1 MENMTILKGEK
12 VAVCG
17 SVESGKSIL
26 GEGEI
31 PRIYGG
37 GVIVYGRKACVPQ
50 SVGIQIVTIREN
62 VLLGKEMNKAFYDDV
77 LEAYALNQDINIW
90 QGRNL
95 SVVGEREMNLS
106 GGKKQRIQLVKAIY
120 SDADVYFLD
129 DPFSAADALG
139 ILVNWRI
146 LSNNKM
152 LFSTF
157 HKFHIT
163 NA

>member
-17 SVESGKSIL
+17 SIGSRKSIL
-26 GEGEI
+26 GEL
-31 PRIYGG
+31 PTIYGR
-37 GVIVYGRKACVPQ
+37 GVIIYGRKACVPQ

-62 VLLGKEMNKAFYDDV
+62 VLFDKEMNKAFYDDV
-77 LEAYALNQDINIW
+77 FEACALNQDINIW
-90 QGRNL
+90 KGRNL
-95 SVVGEREMNLS
+95 SVVGERGMNLS
-106 GGKKQRIQLVKAIY
+106 GGQKQRIQLVKAIY

-139 ILVNWRI
+139 ILVNRRI
-146 LSNNKM
+146 LLNNKI
-152 LFSTF
+152 FSTF

>member
-1 MENMTILKGEK
+1 MF
-12 VAVCG
+12 
-17 SVESGKSIL
+17 
-26 GEGEI
+26 
-31 PRIYGG
+31 
-37 GVIVYGRKACVPQ
+37 
-50 SVGIQIVTIREN
+50 
-62 VLLGKEMNKAFYDDV
+62 GKEMNKAFYGDA
-77 LEAYALNQDINIW
+77 LEACALNQDINIW

-95 SVVGEREMNLS
+95 SVVGERGMNLS
-106 GGKKQRIQLVKAIY
+106 GGEKQIIQLVKAIY

-146 LSNNKM
+146 LSSNKM
-152 LFSTF
+152 LFSTL

>member
-1 MENMTILKGEK
+1 MENMRILKGQK

-17 SVESGKSIL
+17 SIGAGKYIL
-26 GEGEI
+26 GEI
-31 PRIYGG
+31 PRIYGK

-62 VLLGKEMNKAFYDDV
+62 VLFGKEMNKAFYDDV
-77 LEAYALNQDINIW
+77 LEACTLNQDIHIW

-95 SVVGEREMNLS
+95 SVVAERGMNLS
-106 GGKKQRIQLVKAIY
+106 GGQKQRIQLVKAIY

-129 DPFSAADALG
+129 DPLSAVDALG

-146 LSNNKM
+146 LSNNKL

-157 HKFHIT
+157 HKFHII
-163 NA
+163 NS

>member
-1 MENMTILKGEK
+1 M
-12 VAVCG
+12 
-17 SVESGKSIL
+17 
-26 GEGEI
+26 
-31 PRIYGG
+31 
-37 GVIVYGRKACVPQ
+37 
-50 SVGIQIVTIREN
+50 VTIREN
-62 VLLGKEMNKAFYDDV
+62 VLFGKEMNKAFYDDV
-77 LEAYALNQDINIW
+77 LEACALNQDINIW

-120 SDADVYFLD
+120 SDVDVYFLD